1 MNESRMSPERR
12 SPEDDRLDALFRA
25 YRSACEPVEVSVN
38 FMPELWQKIDRVQS
52 RTFSFRRIARG
63 FLSAATALSIVLAT
77 LVVMPTWHANPIYS
91 ATYVET
97 LAAHSD
103 TPDTVDVIPA
113 DITEE
118 AEEI

>member
-1 MNESRMSPERR
+1 MNESRMSPEHR

-52 RTFSFRRIARG
+52 HTFSFRRIARG
-63 FLSAATALSIVLAT
+63 FLSAATAASLVMAT
-77 LVVMPTWHANPIYS
+77 LVVLPAWHASPVYS

-103 TPDTVDVIPA
+103 TPDTVDVTHPDSA
-113 DITEE
+113 EDS
-118 AEEI
+118 EEI

>member
-25 YRSACEPVEVSVN
+25 YRSACEPAEVSVN
-38 FMPELWQKIDRVQS
+38 FMPELWQKIDHVQS

-63 FLSAATALSIVLAT
+63 FLTAATAASLVMAT
-77 LVVMPTWHANPIYS
+77 LVVVPAWHPSPVN
-91 ATYVET
+91 ATYVEI

-103 TPDTVDVIPA
+103 SPDTVDVTPGDSA
-113 DITEE
+113 EDS
-118 AEEI
+118 EEI